1 MLNCPL
7 LELTTHTLIK
17 RTFWNICT
25 YLQYNTVSQLRSSVQ
40 FCTFI
45 SQSLKIMC
53 HVDDILWIGC
63 CKLSLVINL
72 SGPKSNIYVCQ
83 YYINILVECDG
94 VQGVLRNLRS
104 SKDVN
109 LNDGEGDSP
118 SQEKLTGSD
127 SQDLESGHQPRKR
140 KTSQNAHSHGSFFLR
155 VGAIGEFM
163 HVRGSSGFYFY
174 HRH

>member
-1 MLNCPL
+1 MW
-7 LELTTHTLIK
+7 H
-17 RTFWNICT
+17 FG
-25 YLQYNTVSQLRSSVQ
+25 
-40 FCTFI
+40 
-45 SQSLKIMC
+45 
-53 HVDDILWIGC
+53 DILWIGC
-63 CKLSLVINL
+63 CKLSLVINM
-72 SGPKSNIYVCQ
+72 YVCQ
-83 YYINILVECDG
+83 HYINILVECDG

-155 VGAIGEFM
+155 VGAIGEFG
-163 HVRGSSGFYFY
+163 HVRCSSGFFY
-174 HRH
+174 HHHL

>member
-1 MLNCPL
+1 M
-7 LELTTHTLIK
+7 
-17 RTFWNICT
+17 
-25 YLQYNTVSQLRSSVQ
+25 
-40 FCTFI
+40 
-45 SQSLKIMC
+45 
-53 HVDDILWIGC
+53 
-63 CKLSLVINL
+63 
-72 SGPKSNIYVCQ
+72 YVCQ
-83 YYINILVECDG
+83 HYINILVECDG

-163 HVRGSSGFYFY
+163 HVRGSSGFYYY
-174 HRH
+174 HTFSNITISNDKSFSVIHCTTFPFVTLQAVLSLMPQVTFNSLNLSLLYNANSKHFALLSSLNKLDSDSIYSSPLCACKT

>member
-1 MLNCPL
+1 M
-7 LELTTHTLIK
+7 
-17 RTFWNICT
+17 
-25 YLQYNTVSQLRSSVQ
+25 
-40 FCTFI
+40 
-45 SQSLKIMC
+45 KIIW

-63 CKLSLVINL
+63 CELSLVIDL
-72 SGPKSNIYVCQ
+72 SGPKSNTFVCQ
-83 YYINILVECDG
+83 HYINILVECDG

-163 HVRGSSGFYFY
+163 RFGGGFFCVLLLL
-174 HRH
+174 HL

>member
-1 MLNCPL
+1 M
-7 LELTTHTLIK
+7 
-17 RTFWNICT
+17 W
-25 YLQYNTVSQLRSSVQ
+25 
-40 FCTFI
+40 
-45 SQSLKIMC
+45 

-63 CKLSLVINL
+63 CKLSFVIDL
-72 SGPKSNIYVCQ
+72 MGPKSNTYVCQ
-83 YYINILVECDG
+83 HYINILVECDG

-163 HVRGSSGFYFY
+163 HFGDSFGFYY
-174 HRH
+174 

>member
-1 MLNCPL
+1 
-7 LELTTHTLIK
+7 
-17 RTFWNICT
+17 
-25 YLQYNTVSQLRSSVQ
+25 VSQLKSLVQ
-40 FCTFI
+40 FCSII
-45 SQSLKIMC
+45 SQNLKIIW

-63 CKLSLVINL
+63 CELSLVIDL
-72 SGPKSNIYVCQ
+72 SGPKSNTFVCQ
-83 YYINILVECDG
+83 HYINILVECDG

-163 HVRGSSGFYFY
+163 RFGGGFFCVLLLL
-174 HRH
+174 HL

>member
-1 MLNCPL
+1 M
-7 LELTTHTLIK
+7 
-17 RTFWNICT
+17 
-25 YLQYNTVSQLRSSVQ
+25 
-40 FCTFI
+40 
-45 SQSLKIMC
+45 
-53 HVDDILWIGC
+53 
-63 CKLSLVINL
+63 
-72 SGPKSNIYVCQ
+72 YVCQ
-83 YYINILVECDG
+83 HYINILVECDG

-163 HVRGSSGFYFY
+163 HFRGSSGFYYCYTFSTISISSDKSSV
-174 HRH
+174 